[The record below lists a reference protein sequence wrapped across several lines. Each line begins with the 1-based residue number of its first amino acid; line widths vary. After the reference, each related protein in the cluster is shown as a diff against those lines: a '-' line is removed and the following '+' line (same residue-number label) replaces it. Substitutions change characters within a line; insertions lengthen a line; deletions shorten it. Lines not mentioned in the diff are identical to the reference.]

1 MKLKFLLD
9 ENAEGFEKELVLLKH
24 EVITAK
30 KLRKE
35 DEKFRNDYNL
45 MNHAKDNNMI
55 IITKD
60 NEKGQRKAF
69 VEFLKQNE
77 DISAEE
83 FFSYGDYGQVFIIKK
98 NPSLSKS

>member
-1 MKLKFLLD
+1 MKFLLD
-9 ENAEGFEKELVLLKH
+9 ENAEGFEKELLSLNH

-30 KLRKE
+30 QLRKE

-60 NEKGQRKAF
+60 NEKGRACVDNKIKCIWIKDEEIFEKMIGQKIK
-69 VEFLKQNE
+69 EFE
-77 DISAEE
+77 
-83 FFSYGDYGQVFIIKK
+83 
-98 NPSLSKS
+98 